1 MEAGSGVCAP
11 PSPPPLP
18 PPACEMARPELG
30 AQRYVPYQGRGKKLT
45 SLLLMAGACAKC
57 GLGRW
62 WVSAQR
68 SQPPFSREGWEQR
81 GQGQRKE
88 HC

>member
-1 MEAGSGVCAP
+1 METVSGVCAP

-18 PPACEMARPELG
+18 LPACEMARPELG
-30 AQRYVPYQGRGKKLT
+30 APRHVPYQGRGKKLT
-45 SLLLMAGACAKC
+45 SLLLMAQACAKC

-62 WVSAQR
+62 WLSAQR
-68 SQPPFSREGWEQR
+68 SQPPSSREGWAQR
-81 GQGQRKE
+81 GPGQRKE